1 MPDIRILTEGDSSV
15 LVEFGKEIS
24 PEINRKITATVQL
37 MKEQHIEG
45 VVDMIPAFCSLLV
58 NYDPRV
64 ISYDDLKKRLEI
76 LLKMEVTAGEGCRK
90 VYEIPVCYGGEY
102 GPDIENI
109 AEHAGLSVEEVIKIH
124 SSRDY
129 LIYMLGFL
137 PGFCYLGGLVL
148 QGSWVPN
155 EVTEA
160 TESDD
165 SWGFFPWPAVKAG
178 TDGTEGVMVGAQGF
192 GVTKDSQMKQ
202 EAFDFAYSICTGETD
217 MKMTDAV
224 NSIPAD
230 TDNTQWPEVLAD
242 AVPYMK
248 EMSKPYMWAAGLEA
262 DPDYKEQIQS
272 ELLKLTRLEETS
284 DEFIENLSNMK

>member
-1 MPDIRILTEGDSSV
+1 MAKRLRKEEQIMPDIRILTEGDSSV

-137 PGFCYLGGLVL
+137 PGFCYLGGLDERIHTPRLANPRIKINAGQPLCQVHERL
-148 QGSWVPN
+148 PSQSWN
-155 EVTEA
+155 HTL
-160 TESDD
+160 TESCSLYKGQYPPGLRCLPEDAY
-165 SWGFFPWPAVKAG
+165 AVLLR
-178 TDGTEGVMVGAQGF
+178 D
-192 GVTKDSQMKQ
+192 
-202 EAFDFAYSICTGETD
+202 
-217 MKMTDAV
+217 
-224 NSIPAD
+224 
-230 TDNTQWPEVLAD
+230 LA
-242 AVPYMK
+242 
-248 EMSKPYMWAAGLEA
+248 
-262 DPDYKEQIQS
+262 
-272 ELLKLTRLEETS
+272 
-284 DEFIENLSNMK
+284 

>member
-15 LVEFGKEIS
+15 LVEFGKKIS

-124 SSRDY
+124 CKVLLR
-129 LIYMLGFL
+129 FL
-137 PGFCYLGGLVL
+137 FLR
-148 QGSWVPN
+148 
-155 EVTEA
+155 
-160 TESDD
+160 
-165 SWGFFPWPAVKAG
+165 KA
-178 TDGTEGVMVGAQGF
+178 F
-192 GVTKDSQMKQ
+192 
-202 EAFDFAYSICTGETD
+202 
-217 MKMTDAV
+217 
-224 NSIPAD
+224 
-230 TDNTQWPEVLAD
+230 
-242 AVPYMK
+242 
-248 EMSKPYMWAAGLEA
+248 LE
-262 DPDYKEQIQS
+262 DLCLTC
-272 ELLKLTRLEETS
+272 LLYTS
-284 DEFIENLSNMK
+284 DAADE